1 MSSGDISRK
10 SGQHLPD
17 SRHSCAESARLL
29 DGFGR
34 AVQELMRLHE
44 QQFQAIVAGD
54 SAANRFDL
62 LIHEANE
69 KKQNAKYAY
78 MAHVEHHGCAGI

>member
-1 MSSGDISRK
+1 MSTSFIRRGPETEVP
-10 SGQHLPD
+10 GW
-17 SRHSCAESARLL
+17 RHACAENVRLL

-34 AVQELMRLHE
+34 AVQELVRLHE

-54 SAANRFDL
+54 ATANRFDL

-69 KKQNAKYAY
+69 NKQNAKYAY
-78 MAHVEHHGCAGI
+78 MAHVENHGCAGI

>member
-1 MSSGDISRK
+1 MSTDDIIRK
-10 SGQHLPD
+10 SGLRVPD

-29 DGFGR
+29 DAFGR
-34 AVQELMRLHE
+34 AVQELMRFHE

-69 KKQNAKYAY
+69 KKQKAKYAY
-78 MAHVEHHGCAGI
+78 MAHVEYHGCAGI